1 MTYVSPIDTNVED
14 PEIDAMERVSEL
26 REEKFDFSMF
36 FILGLVL
43 ILIGFFRMVFFNE
56 MTWLNAGFV
65 ALGFVISLSSQTW
78 MRGKEL
84 TAKEKELIKRRIEI
98 QYELADGD
106 TGFREQDMRNKKRL
120 EYLANLEKEG
130 SKPDV
135 KHTERF
141 IDATTESPQ
150 DPGEKYSE
158 RDDRY

>member
-36 FILGLVL
+36 FVLGLVL

-56 MTWLNAGFV
+56 LSWLNVGFV

-84 TAKEKELIKRRIEI
+84 TVKEKELINRRIEI

-106 TGFREQDMRNKKRL
+106 AGFREQDMRNKKRQ
-120 EYLANLEKEG
+120 EYLANLEKQG

-141 IDATTESPQ
+141 VDATTQAPQ
-150 DPGEKYSE
+150 DPDEQYIR
-158 RDDRY
+158 RD